1 MKPQLEKTALSAPV
15 SKDPVSHMPCSSL
28 EYDTELAEY
37 SGVIK
42 TKQR

>member
-1 MKPQLEKTALSAPV
+1 MKPQLEKIALSAPV
-15 SKDPVSHMPCSSL
+15 SKDPVSHMPYRSL
-28 EYDTELAEY
+28 EYGTEIAEY